1 MAKEKRFVKLIEESQ
16 GLTGA
21 ATIFV
26 DTQTGVH
33 YLLVQSGY
41 GAGLTPLLD
50 EHGAP
55 VIDKGAVEP
64 QNPWRT
70 MNE

>member
-1 MAKEKRFVKLIEESQ
+1 MAKEK
-16 GLTGA
+16 
-21 ATIFV
+21 
-26 DTQTGVH
+26 
-33 YLLVQSGY
+33 QSGY